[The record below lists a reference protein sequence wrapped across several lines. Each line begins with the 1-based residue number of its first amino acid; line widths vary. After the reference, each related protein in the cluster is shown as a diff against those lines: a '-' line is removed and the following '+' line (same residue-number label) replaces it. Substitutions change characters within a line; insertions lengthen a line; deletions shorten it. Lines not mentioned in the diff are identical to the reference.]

1 MKDDMSASPNNKNQ
15 NYSNMA
21 ERHHRRGVNSS
32 SVITGVKTSSGRRR
46 GLPEDFAREAEEREY
61 QARYERELTER
72 RQQRATERRETRQR
86 EIKSKRVEKRPR
98 KPQANE
104 LTKRWVYLVM
114 IALLALILLVGSVMA
129 YSKVTGS
136 QLFVLKE
143 IELQGTKRVSS
154 EELLR
159 TLETYKSRSLWQ
171 LDLQAIR
178 TTMERNS
185 WVQEA
190 EVSRV
195 LPDSL
200 RITIHEREPVAPWHS
215 PQGPVVWVDRE
226 ARSLGEL
233 DFNQMEKVPP
243 IIVGLEVGTGE
254 VIKAANQRR
263 MQVYQ
268 LLLNELDQGGA
279 KLSEEVDEVDLKDVQ
294 AVRLMLKRKISV
306 FVGSSEF
313 RSRLEKANKVLDAVE
328 RKDLSTL
335 GFFKITDADRLI
347 NGSRI
352 SYLNVT
358 HAERVIVGL
367 AE

>member
-1 MKDDMSASPNNKNQ
+1 MNASPNNENKG
-15 NYSNMA
+15 YSNMV
-21 ERHHRRGVNSS
+21 ERHHRRGVNSA

-46 GLPEDFAREAEEREY
+46 GLPEEMQRETEERDY
-61 QARYERELTER
+61 QARYERELQER

-86 EIKSKRVEKRPR
+86 EIKSNRAEKRPR
-98 KPQANE
+98 QQQVSDA
-104 LTKRWVYLVM
+104 TKRWVYLAM
-114 IALLALILLVGSVMA
+114 IVLLAVVLLVGSVMA
-129 YSKVTGS
+129 YGKVTGS
-136 QLFVLKE
+136 QLFALKE
-143 IELQGTKRVSS
+143 IELQGTKRVSA
-154 EELLR
+154 EEMR
-159 TLETYKSRSLWQ
+159 RSLETYKTRSLWQ

-178 TTMERNS
+178 TTIEKNP

-190 EVSRV
+190 EISRV

-200 RITIHEREPVAPWHS
+200 RVTIHEREPVAPWHS

-233 DFNQMEKVPP
+233 DFNQMENVPP
-243 IIVGLEVGTGE
+243 IIMGLEEGIGE
-254 VIKAANQRR
+254 TIKEANRKR
-263 MQVYQ
+263 METYQ

-279 KLSEEVDEVDLKDVQ
+279 KLSEEIDEVDLKEVQ
-294 AVRLMLKRKISV
+294 AVRLRLKHKINV
-306 FVGSSEF
+306 FVGGSEF

-335 GFFKITDADRLI
+335 GFFKITDADRLV

-358 HAERVIVGL
+358 HTERVIVGL